1 MNILILGAGGML
13 GHTAYRLFAGD
24 PAYNVVGTL
33 RLRSA
38 ESMLPQTER
47 ATLIGG
53 VSLDSLDKVA
63 AIMEQFRPDAV
74 LNCIGIIKQ
83 LDSAKEA
90 IPSITVNALLPHRLA
105 SLSQNYGA
113 RLIHISTDCV
123 FEGTKGLYREED
135 LPDATDLYGRS
146 KLLGEVTGAGAIT
159 LRTSIIGPE
168 LTSARGLVGWFL
180 SQTGQVK
187 GFTQAIFSGLTTVE
201 LARVIREH
209 VLPHPNLDGLYHV
222 SVDPIS
228 KYDLLRLVADRYRK
242 QIIITPDDGMTID
255 RSLDSSRFRDAT
267 GYAPP
272 AWEEL
277 VTRMYEFG

>member
-1 MNILILGAGGML
+1 MKILILGAGGML

-24 PAYNVVGTL
+24 PSYEVVGTL
-33 RLRSA
+33 RSRSV
-38 ESMLPQTER
+38 ESALSQTQR
-47 ATLIGG
+47 ATLIGD
-53 VSLDSLDKVA
+53 VSLDGLDHVA

-90 IPSITVNALLPHRLA
+90 IPSITFNALLPHRLA
-105 SLSQNYGA
+105 SLSHDYGA

-123 FEGTKGLYREED
+123 FAGTKGLYREGD
-135 LPDATDLYGRS
+135 LPDATDLYGRT

-168 LTSARGLVGWFL
+168 MNSARGLVSWFL

-201 LARVIREH
+201 LAGVIREH